1 MNVFYRYGR
10 AAKPGDVCVGCWTET
25 DADMKVAA
33 TVVVVRVLHESK
45 NMVVFVYVN
54 GKPSNKSQTFFTCDA
69 AELIHIDDVF
79 QESKLQGW
87 EKV

>member
-10 AAKPGDVCVGCWTET
+10 AAKPGDVCVGHWTENAT
-25 DADMKVAA
+25 DIKVAA
-33 TVVVVRVLHESK
+33 TVVVVQVLEKSK
-45 NMVVFVYVN
+45 NMVVFVYVT
-54 GKPSNKSQTFFTCDA
+54 GKPTSTSQHFCICDA
-69 AELIHIDDVF
+69 HDLIHIDDVF